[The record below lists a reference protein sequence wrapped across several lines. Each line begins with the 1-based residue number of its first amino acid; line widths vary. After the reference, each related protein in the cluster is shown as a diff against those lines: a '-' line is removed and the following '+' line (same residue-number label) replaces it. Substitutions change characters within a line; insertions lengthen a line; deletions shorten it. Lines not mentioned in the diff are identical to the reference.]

1 MPISS
6 ESDAGFRGRILRRLI
21 KFWLSNISTQTW
33 WKQLRPS
40 SWQVVVWITSI
51 YRLGLRRV
59 VFIGVT
65 GSCGKTTTKEMIAA
79 VLSSQYKGHKSK
91 GNSNTLSEVVQS
103 VLLTRPTYKFCVQE
117 FTVGGIGEEIPLEK
131 QFDMFK
137 PQMGVVTTVGDDHI
151 SAHGSR
157 EAIAAEKG
165 KLIAA
170 LPKHGTAV
178 LNADDPL
185 VLTMQSRCQGRLLTY
200 GLSPDAMLRAEDIRD
215 DWPNRLSLTVQHEG
229 EVVRVQT
236 QLCGAHLVPN
246 VLAALAVGR
255 AMGVSL
261 QSAAAAL
268 KGMDPVPGRMFPVEI
283 PDGVT
288 FICDDIKASV
298 WAIPAALDFLRH
310 ATAKRK
316 IVILGT
322 LSDYQKSA
330 NPTYAR
336 VARQALDVADYVFFV
351 GRWAS
356 RCLRAKRHPDDN
368 ALQAF
373 VTVDHINGFLSGF
386 LQPGDLVLI
395 KGSLKIDRLSRIVS
409 AWTHRAQGQSGEV
422 PPAPNK
428 SVASTMVANTA
439 SCFSSGAMM
448 GTGIGQL
455 VVGLGNPGKQF
466 EQTPHNVGQRML
478 ELLAE
483 MLQANW
489 SEDGSALVARA
500 EVNGQPVLLVKPAT
514 QMNHTGPWMRQLAE
528 QGGLRPQDCVIIHDD
543 LHLPLGVV
551 RNRMSGS
558 SGGHKGVQ
566 SIIAAFQSEDIRRVK
581 IGVGL
586 PTDGTPVPRYV
597 LTAFEPS
604 ARDTMET
611 ACRQAATRVL
621 DMLKLHANST
631 L

>member
-1 MPISS
+1 
-6 ESDAGFRGRILRRLI
+6 
-21 KFWLSNISTQTW
+21 
-33 WKQLRPS
+33 
-40 SWQVVVWITSI
+40 
-51 YRLGLRRV
+51 
-59 VFIGVT
+59 
-65 GSCGKTTTKEMIAA
+65 
-79 VLSSQYKGHKSK
+79 
-91 GNSNTLSEVVQS
+91 
-103 VLLTRPTYKFCVQE
+103 
-117 FTVGGIGEEIPLEK
+117 
-131 QFDMFK
+131 
-137 PQMGVVTTVGDDHI
+137 
-151 SAHGSR
+151 
-157 EAIAAEKG
+157 
-165 KLIAA
+165 
-170 LPKHGTAV
+170 
-178 LNADDPL
+178 
-185 VLTMQSRCQGRLLTY
+185 
-200 GLSPDAMLRAEDIRD
+200 
-215 DWPNRLSLTVQHEG
+215 
-229 EVVRVQT
+229 
-236 QLCGAHLVPN
+236 VPN
-246 VLAALAVGR
+246 VLAAMAVGR

-261 QSAAAAL
+261 QAAAAAL
-268 KGMDPVPGRMFPVEI
+268 EGVAPVPGRMFPVEI

-322 LSDYQKSA
+322 LSDYPKSA

-409 AWTHRAQGQSGEV
+409 AWTHRAQGQSAEV

-428 SVASTMVANTA
+428 SVASTIVANTA
-439 SCFSSGAMM
+439 SGFSSGAMM
-448 GTGIGQL
+448 GTGTGQL

-466 EQTPHNVGQRML
+466 EQTPHNVGQRTL

-489 SEDGSALVARA
+489 SEDDSALVARA

-514 QMNHTGPWMRQLAE
+514 EMNHTGPWMRQLAE
-528 QGGLRPQDCVIIHDD
+528 RESLRPQDCVIIQDD
-543 LHLPLGVV
+543 LHLKPGEV

-586 PTDGTPVPRYV
+586 PTDGTPVTRYV
-597 LTAFEPS
+597 LTPVEPA
-604 ARDTMET
+604 ARDTVEN

-621 DMLKLHANST
+621 DILKLHANSA